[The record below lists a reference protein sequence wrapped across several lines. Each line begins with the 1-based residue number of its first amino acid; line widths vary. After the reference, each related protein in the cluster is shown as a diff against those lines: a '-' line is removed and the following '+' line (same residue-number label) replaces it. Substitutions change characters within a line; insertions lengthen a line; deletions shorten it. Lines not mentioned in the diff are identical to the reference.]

1 MKVIVD
7 TNVAIVAN
15 RKAPQ
20 ASAQCVL
27 QCIQTLQ
34 EVTTTGV
41 LVIDDGWRI
50 ITEYKKNLQ
59 QSGQPGV
66 GDAFCKWVL
75 TNWRNPSRCE
85 TVTITQQPASTDP
98 TTLLNFPM
106 NQLYAPSTALIESM
120 LPLPWPTRK
129 RRRFSMPPTPIGG
142 IIALCWKSM
151 ASKSVFS
158 VLMPCPPQTNKLLLR
173 KRKKVTATAQSLPT

>member
-15 RKAPQ
+15 RKTPQ

-27 QCIQTLQ
+27 RCTQTLR

-50 ITEYKKNLQ
+50 INEYKKNLQ

-75 TNWRNPSRCE
+75 TNWGNPSRCE
-85 TVTITQQPASTDP
+85 TVTLTPQPASTDP
-98 TTLLNFPM
+98 TDFVEFPNDPALRTFDRSDRKYVAVALAHPETPPILNAIDTDWWHHREMLEGYGIKVNFLCPDAM
-106 NQLYAPSTALIESM
+106 PSTD
-120 LPLPWPTRK
+120 
-129 RRRFSMPPTPIGG
+129 
-142 IIALCWKSM
+142 
-151 ASKSVFS
+151 
-158 VLMPCPPQTNKLLLR
+158 
-173 KRKKVTATAQSLPT
+173 

>member
-27 QCIQTLQ
+27 QCVQTLQ
-34 EVTTTGV
+34 EVITTGV

-85 TVTITQQPASTDP
+85 TVTITQQPDSTDP
-98 TTLLNFPM
+98 TNFVEF
-106 NQLYAPSTALIESM
+106 PSEPALRTFDRSD
-120 LPLPWPTRK
+120 RK
-129 RRRFSMPPTPIGG
+129 YVA
-142 IIALCWKSM
+142 IALAHPETPPILNATDTDWWHHR
-151 ASKSVFS
+151 A
-158 VLMPCPPQTNKLLLR
+158 VLEEYGIQVHFLCADAMPSPNE
-173 KRKKVTATAQSLPT
+173 